1 MSKRLSYRS
10 GRAGFRGLLFGLAA
24 GTLLALASGC
34 SNTRFLPEGEEM
46 YTGIKKIEVTRNKK
60 ETSYDLST
68 ALMVRSILSTPPT
81 SPLLGTR
88 LRSPLP
94 VRLWIYNFWNPKRE
108 KGVISWFRKQ
118 FGLPPVLVSQVNPV
132 ARAAKLQNELYN
144 NGHFQSTVTSTRH
157 PSKSNPKKVKLGYQV
172 RLTPPYTYHAILAP
186 PPVTPIDS
194 IIQVTRRRSRLKAGE
209 PYQLSQLSE
218 ERTRITTYLH
228 NRGYFYFRPEY
239 LDFLADTTLYP
250 NQVEL
255 ALIRKTNMPAK
266 AALPW
271 TIDSISFTFD
281 NERELPL
288 KRFHYKEM
296 DFYYKGKL
304 PVRPDLIYSA
314 IRLKQ
319 EDPYRINTHYLTQ
332 SKLNQ
337 LGLFRY
343 TNIQLA
349 EEPNDSLS
357 LLSVKINAAEKLAIE
372 AFAEVGVSTLSNNF
386 MGPGLSL
393 GFTQYN
399 LFKGGERLSVEANGS
414 YEWQMGGGTGEQI
427 NSQAYSL
434 TGRLHIPRISFAGR
448 TFRRPTD
455 DPATVIQTGVNF
467 LRRGGYFDMLG
478 IEGGLTY
485 EWRFTD
491 DALHSLTP
499 VKLSYSRISR
509 TSESF
514 RQASLDNPSI
524 GLSFKNQFIPSLQY
538 SYTLDQS
545 TQRRLMNRLYWQARF
560 ISAGNF
566 LNGAQRLFG
575 GSQKNGDNQY
585 TLFGDPYTQ
594 FLKFSSDLR
603 FYRRL
608 STTSLVVAR
617 LFSGVGFSYG
627 NSRVMPYSEQFY
639 SAGPNSIRGFV
650 IRSIGP
656 GSFRPASDNR
666 RAYLDQTG
674 DIKLE
679 MNLEYRFRMSSGL
692 NGAIFADA
700 GNIFLLHNDPN
711 RPGGTLTLRGLGNA
725 LAVSTGFGLRYD
737 ITYLVLRGDIG
748 IPLHA
753 PYRVEG
759 TSSYFNIPNFRKGL
773 VYHITIGYPF

>member
-1 MSKRLSYRS
+1 MSKQSSFSPGKAR
-10 GRAGFRGLLFGLAA
+10 FRDLWSGLLAGVLLTLAP
-24 GTLLALASGC
+24 GC

-46 YTGIKKIEVTRNKK
+46 YTGIKKIEVIRTKE
-60 ETSYDLST
+60 ETSYNIST
-68 ALMVRSILSTPPT
+68 NLMVRSLLSTPPT
-81 SPLLGTR
+81 SPLMGTR

-94 VRLWIYNFWNPKRE
+94 IRLWIYNYCDSGRE
-108 KGVISWFRKQ
+108 KGIAGWFRRQ
-118 FGLPPVLVSQVNPV
+118 FGLAPVLISQVNPV

-144 NGHFQSTVTSTRH
+144 NGHFRSTVSFTRH
-157 PSKSNPKKVKLGYQV
+157 PAKLNPKKVKIGYQV
-172 RLTPPYTYHAILAP
+172 HLTPPYTLHAITSPLP
-186 PPVTPIDS
+186 TTPIDS
-194 IIQVTRRRSRLKAGE
+194 IIQVTRRRSQLKEGE
-209 PYQLSQLSE
+209 PYRLSLLSE
-218 ERTRITTYLH
+218 ERTRITTYLQ
-228 NRGYFYFRPEY
+228 NRGYYYFRPEY
-239 LDFLADTTLYP
+239 LEFLADTTLYP
-250 NQVEL
+250 KQVEL

-281 NERELPL
+281 NERALPL

-296 DFYYKGKL
+296 DIYYKGKL

-319 EDPYRINTHYLTQ
+319 KDPYRINTHYLTQ

-337 LGLFRY
+337 LGLFSY
-343 TNIQLA
+343 TNIQLT
-349 EEPNDSLS
+349 EEKTDSLS
-357 LLSVKINAAEKLAIE
+357 LLSVKINAAEKLAVE

-414 YEWQMGGGTGEQI
+414 YEWQMGGGGGEQI

-434 TGRLHIPRISFAGR
+434 SGRLHIPRISFAGR
-448 TFRRPTD
+448 KFKRPTD
-455 DPATVIQTGVNF
+455 DPATIIQSGVNF

-485 EWRFTD
+485 EWRFTA
-491 DALHSLTP
+491 DALHAFTP
-499 VKLSYSRISR
+499 VRLSYSRISH

-514 RQASLDNPSI
+514 RQASIDNPSI
-524 GLSFKNQFIPSLQY
+524 ALSFKNQFIPSLQY
-538 SYTLDQS
+538 SYTLDQ
-545 TQRRLMNRLYWQARF
+545 TNRRRLTNRLYWQARF
-560 ISAGNF
+560 TSAGNL
-566 LNGAQRLFG
+566 LNGAQRLLG
-575 GSQKNGDNQY
+575 ASQKNDNNQY

-594 FLKFSSDLR
+594 FLKLSSDLR

-608 STTSLVVAR
+608 STTSLLVAR
-617 LFSGVGFSYG
+617 LFAGVGFSYG

-656 GSFRPASDNR
+656 GSFHPAGDNS

-674 DIKLE
+674 DFKLE

-700 GNIFLLHNDPN
+700 GNIFLLRNDAN
-711 RPGGTLTLRGLGNA
+711 RPGATLTLRELGKA
-725 LAVSTGFGLRYD
+725 VAVSTGFGLRYD

-748 IPLHA
+748 VPLHA

-759 TSSYFNIPNFRKGL
+759 NSSYFNVPNFLKGL